1 MRENIGAW
9 AFWRHGSHIV
19 YIEDGVFKIELNVRD
34 YWYSQRRSDTLRFQR
49 KLGKRFFGNSEFLIG
64 VQDDFVDGF
73 LLAADGKTV
82 EEVCEIARERVARRE
97 ARNAEYREKQRRWK
111 KLREK
116 FDGVV
121 IGIDSKIDVYDV
133 GFSVR
138 VLFGSDITFAGK
150 KKFLA
155 ENRVEFVKWVMHEL
169 TENKAARR
177 KIGDI
182 RFYKPVEIINL
193 RAREVEV
200 KFEVKGEVA

>member
-9 AFWRHGSHIV
+9 LIWRHGAHLV
-19 YIEDGVFKIELNVRD
+19 YVEDGVFKLETNLRVR
-34 YWYSQRRSDTLRFQR
+34 WYGVSGSETLRLKR
-49 KLGKRFFGNSEFLIG
+49 ELGKRFFGNSEFLIG
-64 VQDDFVDGF
+64 VQNDFEDGF

-82 EEVCEIARERVARRE
+82 EEVREIARERVKARE
-97 ARNAEYREKQRRWK
+97 ARNAEYYEKRRRWK

-155 ENRVEFVKWVMHEL
+155 ENKTEFVRWVMNEL
-169 TENKAARR
+169 MENKAARR

-200 KFEVKGEVA
+200 KFEIKGEVA